1 MNDPSGTDGG
11 DVIDQIGITQQD
23 ATTGELDSDFRA
35 VTSCSSSSASVATA
49 DVALMLAALGMVVGH
64 RPLRRLFARLVSPRA
79 AGAGA

>member
-1 MNDPSGTDGG
+1 
-11 DVIDQIGITQQD
+11 
-23 ATTGELDSDFRA
+23 

-64 RPLRRLFARLVSPRA
+64 RPLRRLFVRLVSPRA